1 MRIGKRFAAFGVGFA
16 LAVSL
21 INIPLG
27 IIAIEGG
34 GINQEVLVLGLAI
47 GILFALAKVFA
58 FSCLDTPNEK
68 GWRVFLFILG
78 ILGLFLAVQAF
89 AFDHVSSGIIE
100 LSQAFCFLMAFILR
114 NVGEKKRDNHS

>member
-27 IIAIEGG
+27 IIAIERREV
-34 GINQEVLVLGLAI
+34 NQEALVLEPVI
-47 GILFALAKVFA
+47 GILFALAKIFA

-78 ILGLFLAVQAF
+78 ILGLFLTIRAF
-89 AFDHVSSGIIE
+89 TYGNVSNGVIE
-100 LSQAFCFLMAFILR
+100 LSQAFCFIMSFILK
-114 NVGEKKRDNHS
+114 NVGEEKRRQ

>member
-1 MRIGKRFAAFGVGFA
+1 MRIGKRFAAFGIGFA

-27 IIAIEGG
+27 IIAIERREV
-34 GINQEVLVLGLAI
+34 NQEALVLESVI
-47 GILFALAKVFA
+47 GILFALAKIFA

-78 ILGLFLAVQAF
+78 ILGLFLTIRAF
-89 AFDHVSSGIIE
+89 TYGNVSNGVIE
-100 LSQAFCFLMAFILR
+100 LSQASCFIMSFILK
-114 NVGEKKRDNHS
+114 NVGEEKRRQ